1 MATAVIMPRQGQSV
15 ESCLIGEWKKKAG
28 EIVKAGEILFSY
40 ETDKAVFEEEAKV
53 DGILLAVLCE
63 EGDDVPCLST
73 VAVIGSEGE
82 DISAFYAQQNS
93 MPAVEASEP
102 SAAPLEAMQAPAPE
116 AAGSAASS
124 PRARAAAARVNADLS
139 QAVPTGPHSRIIER
153 DVLNIPRT
161 ALETQKTPMPA
172 SGMESDYHDE
182 PLTNIRRRIAA
193 SMKNSLSESAQLTHH
208 TSFDASTIIAY
219 HGRLK
224 AAKDVFQLPG
234 ITYNSMILFAVSRVL
249 KRHPSL
255 NAHFLGN
262 SMRFF
267 HHVHLGV
274 AVDTPRGLI
283 VPTIFNADSKS
294 LSELAEESKAL
305 AAAAQSG
312 SIDPDHL
319 TGASFTISNL
329 GSMGIEMFTP
339 VINPPQT
346 AILGVNCIQDRIHI
360 IDGQITAY
368 PAMGISLT
376 YDHRALDG
384 APASRFLMDLKTAM
398 ESFTEL
404 MAQ

>member
-15 ESCLIGEWKKKAG
+15 ESCLIGDWKKKIG
-28 EIVKAGEILFSY
+28 ETVKAGEVLFSY

-53 DGILLAVLCE
+53 DGVLLAVLYK

-73 VAVIGSEGE
+73 VAVIGAEGE
-82 DISAFYAQQNS
+82 DISAF
-93 MPAVEASEP
+93 AVRKESEP
-102 SAAPLEAMQAPAPE
+102 VEEMAVPSKDPPVPAPVSG
-116 AAGSAASS
+116 AAGSGTSS
-124 PRARAAAARVNADLS
+124 PRARATAGKMNVDISRA
-139 QAVPTGPHSRIIER
+139 QPTGPHGRIIER
-153 DVLNIPRT
+153 DVLNMPRT
-161 ALETQKTPMPA
+161 ALEPQDAPVVQMNGAET
-172 SGMESDYHDE
+172 DCHDE
-182 PLTNIRRRIAA
+182 PLTNIRKRIAA
-193 SMKNSLSESAQLTHH
+193 SMKSSLSESAQLTHH
-208 TSFDASTIIAY
+208 TSFDASVIMAY

-224 AAKDVFQLPG
+224 TAKEALCLSG

-255 NAHFLGN
+255 NAHFLGD
-262 SMRFF
+262 SLRLF
-267 HHVHLGV
+267 HHVHLGI

-283 VPTIFNADSKS
+283 VPTIFNADTKS

-312 SIDPDHL
+312 SIDPDQL
-319 TGASFTISNL
+319 RGASFTVSNL

-346 AILGVNCIQDRIHI
+346 GILGVDCIQDRVRVV
-360 IDGQITAY
+360 DGQIKAY

-384 APASRFLMDLKTAM
+384 APASRFLMDLKAAM
-398 ESFTEL
+398 ENFTEL
-404 MAQ
+404 LAQ